1 MTRYQFVGNVACE
14 MEVWILV
21 NCTRDEMQMALP
33 PPKTLGN
40 ELPKDGAACM
50 AGKAILPMLE
60 VPSNPNT
67 PLTWFTVMA
76 FQMRTIFGSNSRD
89 CGCRHLVHSNVQSV
103 DSIL

>member
-1 MTRYQFVGNVACE
+1 MSRVRRKYGSWSIAQGMRHAKVAA
-14 MEVWILV
+14 L
-21 NCTRDEMQMALP
+21 ALP

-50 AGKAILPMLE
+50 AGKAILPILE

-76 FQMRTIFGSNSRD
+76 FQMRTIFGSDSRD

-103 DSIL
+103 DSQL